1 MNRNTKIF
9 LGILFTLA
17 AVGLFDVLN
26 TNPFMFFFSIV
37 LTVGIIYFVNRVMSN
52 RRPSDNGYQKALRTQ
67 KKRNKLTPSE
77 LHKLT
82 KLKRTSKSV
91 PFRVIEGRKKG
102 KHDKDRQTNTNIH

>member
-37 LTVGIIYFVNRVMSN
+37 LAAGIIYIVNRVMST
-52 RRPSDNGYQKALRTQ
+52 RRPNDNGYQKALRTQ

-82 KLKRTSKSV
+82 KLKRTSKTV
-91 PFRVIEGRKKG
+91 PLRVIEGNKKG
-102 KHDKDRQTNTNIH
+102 TKDRQKQSNTNIH